1 MKNEEL
7 QNEVEKNR
15 DCHQVS
21 DGCECASQQFPPV
34 LFMKKQRPKKRR
46 QTCGCVFHSVSR
58 AQYDGHDWLEDK
70 S

>member
-7 QNEVEKNR
+7 RNEIEKNR
-15 DCHQVS
+15 DCNQIS
-21 DGCECASQQFPPV
+21 DRCERASEQFSPV

-46 QTCGCVFHSVSR
+46 QTCACVFHSAPR